1 MKLRKAIDKST
12 LTAVTT
18 LLSSSFPEITS
29 ETLLDALV
37 SYGKERKNMETHR
50 PLTRK
55 EASEMLKVSLPTIN
69 RLLNEGKLKRVK
81 LSDSRNGAVR
91 IEYSSIERLL
101 D

>member
-1 MKLRKAIDKST
+1 MKLKKAIDKST

-29 ETLLDALV
+29 EILLDALV
-37 SYGKERKNMETHR
+37 SYGREPRKETVRR

-55 EASEMLKVSLPTIN
+55 EASEILNVSLPTIN
-69 RLLNEGKLKRVK
+69 RLMNEGKLKRVK

-91 IEYSSIERLL
+91 IEYSSIEKLL